1 MSDMFSVKIPN
12 DGIPIV
18 TWHNGKVAPTP
29 DEWAKKIIGNPQLF
43 GSGVSLAMTYAAI
56 AAAIRAAVAAEREA
70 CAALADECTLPAHD
84 VGKLDGH
91 GDEAEAIAAAIRARG
106 EPTA

>member
-1 MSDMFSVKIPN
+1 MSEPLTPEQRSRVVYLSLEGTDDYFRDTYPE
-12 DGIPIV
+12 G
-18 TWHNGKVAPTP
+18 VAS
-29 DEWAKKIIGNPQLF
+29 D
-43 GSGVSLAMTYAAI
+43 VDRV

-70 CAALADECTLPAHD
+70 CAALCDEWVLPAHD
-84 VGKLDGH
+84 VGRLDGH